1 MFARCVEFAVGVN
14 IVQRLARFDPALG
27 TRWPKVA
34 IPLLLLLLFLL
45 LLTVSNSW
53 LHPLTVPSSLLASL
67 LPRYFHFQTRVSN

>member
-45 LLTVSNSW
+45 LLTVSTSW
-53 LHPLTVPSSLLASL
+53 LHPLTVPSSVLA
-67 LPRYFHFQTRVSN
+67 PTTFTSNGSKPE

>member
-45 LLTVSNSW
+45 LPTVSNSW
-53 LHPLTVPSSLLASL
+53 LHPLTVPSSILAPPLLSL
-67 LPRYFHFQTRVSN
+67 